1 MTAVAIVACIVATA
15 LAALRWLRVA
25 QREHYLAG
33 AVTTFA
39 IRWWWGLGF
48 NRLLA
53 VGIVVD
59 LVLAAASPFF
69 AILGAAAIAVGPFGL
84 KLRGHA
90 PGPVKWTRR
99 LRTLAAV
106 WAALSL
112 VVIGV
117 GALAGQPAFAA
128 YVVAVFTPLLVD
140 VALAITKPIEQRL
153 AQKWVDQAKDRL
165 RAVNPM
171 VIGITGSY
179 GKTSTKGYVGHLI
192 QGSRSVVITPA
203 SFNNALG
210 LARAINENLTPG
222 TEVFVAEMGTYGPGE
237 IAAMVEWAQPSASAI
252 TAIGPVHLERMKSE
266 DGIAEAKSEILTT
279 ASTVAL
285 NVDDVRLARLADRA
299 ASDGKKVLRCSSIDV
314 TADVSAIVH
323 GGDLVVCRNGSEI
336 ARFPH
341 GDENP
346 GNVAIAV
353 ALAGAAGVPD
363 EVMAKR
369 LSSLPTAPNRR
380 ALATGST
387 GATFIDDTYNS
398 NPTGAHTALQTLERL
413 AKERNANR
421 VVLVTP
427 GMVELGPRQH
437 EENARFAAAASEIC
451 TDIVI
456 IGSTNRKALEEGA
469 HQGRARVTLVDD
481 RASATAWVKEN
492 TAGDDVVL
500 FENDLPDHFP

>member
-1 MTAVAIVACIVATA
+1 VTTVAVLACLVATG
-15 LAALRWLRVA
+15 LAGIRWLRVA

-33 AVTTFA
+33 SVTRFAV
-39 IRWWWGLGF
+39 RWWWGLGF
-48 NRLLA
+48 NRLL
-53 VGIVVD
+53 VIGILVD
-59 LVLAAASPFF
+59 LVLSAASPFF

-84 KLRGHA
+84 KLKGRA
-90 PGPVKWTRR
+90 PGPMKWTRR
-99 LRTLAAV
+99 LKTLAAI
-106 WAALSL
+106 WAGLSL
-112 VVIGV
+112 VVVGL
-117 GALAGQPAFAA
+117 GALAGRAAVAA
-128 YVVAVFTPLLVD
+128 YLVAVLTPVLVD
-140 VALAITKPIEQRL
+140 VALAIARPLEERL
-153 AQKWVDQAKDRL
+153 GQKWVDQAKERL
-165 RAVNPM
+165 RAVDPM

-252 TAIGPVHLERMKSE
+252 TAIGPVHLERMKTE
-266 DGIAEAKSEILTT
+266 DGIAGAKSEILAT

-285 NVDDVRLARLADRA
+285 NVDDVRLSKLADRS
-299 ASDGKKVLRCSSIDV
+299 ASEGKTVIRCSSADRE
-314 TADVSAIVH
+314 ADVSAIVE
-323 GGDLVVCRNGSEI
+323 GADLVVRRKGSEI

-363 EVMAKR
+363 EAMAKR
-369 LSSLPTAPNRR
+369 LPSLPGAPNRR

-387 GATFIDDTYNS
+387 GATLIDDTYNS
-398 NPTGAHTALQTLERL
+398 NPTGAHTALATLDKL

-421 VVLVTP
+421 IVLVTP

-456 IGSTNRKALEEGA
+456 IGSTNRKALQEGA
-469 HQGRARVTLVDD
+469 HEGRARVTLVDD
-481 RASATAWVKEN
+481 RANATAWLKDN
-492 TAGDDVVL
+492 MSADDVVL
-500 FENDLPDHFP
+500 LENDLPDHFP